1 MVAILTLG
9 SGRLAQMRPV
19 ALTHVMMANQELARS
34 LRWSR
39 GGTLRLSRP

>member
-1 MVAILTLG
+1 MVAVLTRDI
-9 SGRLAQMRPV
+9 SRLAQMRPV
-19 ALTHVMMANQELARS
+19 ALTHVMANQELTRS